1 MSWKY
6 AVEDDADNEE
16 KACLA
21 GLENS
26 HLVTFSLCSFL
37 PSSFVINFLL
47 RFLFPFFLLFFAIFG
62 LPCAFPAQTSL
73 LNMYLS

>member
-21 GLENS
+21 GLEDS
-26 HLVTFSLCSFL
+26 HLVTFSLCSF
-37 PSSFVINFLL
+37 V
-47 RFLFPFFLLFFAIFG
+47 PFFL
-62 LPCAFPAQTSL
+62 PL
-73 LNMYLS
+73 L